1 MARFLIR
8 RILLGLLVLWIV
20 SMAVFFM
27 FFKLNTSGPRA
38 VASRICGKQC
48 SNDQINTVMLR
59 LHLTEPLWR
68 QYKYFLNGYPGVA
81 DPNGLPVNDGILPVH
96 FAWPPSDMKVH
107 TPNLGYS
114 YVNQQSVNTILKDAF
129 PITLSL
135 AAGAAV
141 LWLFMGLASGVWSAI
156 RPRSLLDRG
165 FTFFALFFYSMP
177 TFVLGLMLILLL
189 YYQLTIH
196 GISWFPAQGYTAFGD
211 NPAEWARHLLLPWFT
226 LAAVTAAAYTRLTR
240 GSMLDVLGEDYIRT
254 ARAKGLSERR
264 VVFRHGLRAALTPIV
279 TQFGIDLG
287 TLLGGAIITEQVFG
301 LPGLGFQSVRAITSN
316 DLPIIIGVVVVAT
329 TAIVLANIVVD
340 LMYAILDPRVRLH

>member
-8 RILLGLLVLWIV
+8 RLLLGLLVLWIV
-20 SMAVFFM
+20 SVAVFYM
-27 FFKLNTSGPRA
+27 FFDLHSSGPKS

-48 SNDQINTVMLR
+48 SSQQILGVEER
-59 LHLTEPLWR
+59 LHLTDPLAK
-68 QYKYFLNGYPGVA
+68 QYWYFLFGYPGH
-81 DPNGLPVNDGILPVH
+81 DTPNG
-96 FAWPPSDMKVH
+96 PPRDRGLLH
-107 TPNLGYS
+107 GDLGYS
-114 YVNQQSVNTILKDAF
+114 YVNQQSVNSILKGAF

-135 AAGAAV
+135 ALGASV
-141 LWLFMGLASGVWSAI
+141 LWLAMGVASGIWSAI
-156 RPRSLLDRG
+156 RPRSFLDRF
-165 FTFFALFFYSMP
+165 FTFLALLFYSMP
-177 TFVLGLMLILLL
+177 TFVLGLVLLL
-189 YYQLTIH
+189 TLYFQLTKH
-196 GISWFPAQGYTAFGD
+196 GLAWFPATGYVSLTSD
-211 NPAEWARHLLLPWFT
+211 PYQWARHLLLPWFT

-287 TLLGGAIITEQVFG
+287 TLLGGAIITEVVFG
-301 LPGLGFQSVRAITSN
+301 LPGMGFEAVRAITSN

-340 LMYAILDPRVRLH
+340 ILYAVLDPRVRLH